1 MSRDVQDSDLIVER
15 GPGWLFVR
23 LVAPVATATSGDD
36 AVPPTDGGLAD
47 RVWSLLRTHH
57 TQRLVLECAGI
68 DDSRGG
74 LAAEIARLS
83 GRLRDEGGTIR
94 VCGLPASAQAALAAD
109 ATVPPLPSFANRTD
123 AVVGRLAPAP
133 RPPQGDTG
141 SDQTPGGP
149 RPR

>member
-23 LVAPVATATSGDD
+23 LVNPVGTSADEAGRP
-36 AVPPTDGGLAD
+36 VDGGLAE

-57 TQRLVLECAGI
+57 TQRLVLECGGI

-83 GRLRDEGGTIR
+83 GRFRDEGGTIR
-94 VCGLPASAQAALAAD
+94 VCGLPESARAALAAD
-109 ATVPPLPSFANRTD
+109 ASVPPLPSFANRTD
-123 AVVGRLAPAP
+123 AVAGRLPPAP
-133 RPPQGDTG
+133 SLPTGDTG
-141 SDQTPGGP
+141 GEEERGGF